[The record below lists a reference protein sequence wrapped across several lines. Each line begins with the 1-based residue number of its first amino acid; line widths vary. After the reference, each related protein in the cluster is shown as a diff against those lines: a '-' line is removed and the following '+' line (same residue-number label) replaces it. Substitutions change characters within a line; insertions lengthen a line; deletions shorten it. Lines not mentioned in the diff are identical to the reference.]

1 MNYQGMLQKDR
12 VPSSKI
18 NDYLPRNILDEIQIK
33 TPKTSQSFKELP
45 NDQKPFF
52 PISQSRKNTTSTT
65 ISHGLTQ
72 ESLYPSQMFY
82 NNPSMNPYRTFS
94 ANQLS
99 NQQLFFPPNRCNMN
113 YNSFTTAS
121 KYNNFS
127 QLLPQQNQILMNN
140 QIYSFQQ
147 TFPKESLSTLTE
159 SQIDSLSGITSIKV
173 MLDNSPVSLIHQYIK
188 TSKGSRHFQKMISSS
203 PPSQYETDMLVNIIC
218 KTITDVM
225 CDYYG
230 NYFLQKFFPYCSLNH
245 RLLFYTFIKP
255 HFSQIANHI
264 CGNHSLQCLIMLQNS
279 KEEMNIIKECVEH
292 NLQSLSFR
300 PNSCHV
306 IQKVIKAIKESNRD
320 YINAFIISNLIYL
333 CTDSNGIC
341 IVKEFISNLE
351 NEFYIMAFVSILELE
366 VNKLTYDQYG
376 NFCIQEIIKKFGFVY
391 CKKIITK
398 IIDHVFMF
406 SISKYSSNVVDC
418 VISHL
423 YNNDI
428 NAFYSLVT
436 KMFFEENCL
445 NEMLKN
451 KYATYVIENCLTLL
465 FSVQPNNNNYATI
478 QRIVY
483 QILIK
488 KQGIMEKKK
497 IYKLIQTFASS

>member
-173 MLDNSPVSLIHQYIK
+173 MLDNSPVSLIYQYIK

-279 KEEMNIIKECVEH
+279 KEEMTIIKECVEH
-292 NLQSLSFR
+292 NLQSLSFG

-320 YINAFIISNLIYL
+320 YINAFIISNLIDL

-428 NAFYSLVT
+428 NALLALDITSLISEKISTEKSFMLSYKSLIGILYVDDISYT
-436 KMFFEENCL
+436 FVNFADTLFILFAIVFIQLSVFE
-445 NEMLKN
+445 
-451 KYATYVIENCLTLL
+451 
-465 FSVQPNNNNYATI
+465 
-478 QRIVY
+478 
-483 QILIK
+483 
-488 KQGIMEKKK
+488 
-497 IYKLIQTFASS
+497 